1 MTVALILKDKAAGV
15 ISVRPDDGIE
25 TVCQKLADKGIGA
38 VMVLRS
44 DGGIAGILSERDI
57 VRGLAM
63 IGTDLLQQSADTI
76 MTRNVMVCSSHDT
89 VEDVMHLMT
98 KRRIRHLP
106 VVDNGKL
113 IGMISIGDVVKR
125 RIAATEM
132 EAEALRQYIATG

>member
-1 MTVALILKDKAAGV
+1 MTVAAILKDKTAGV

-38 VMVLRS
+38 VMVLRG

-63 IGTDLLQQSADTI
+63 IGADLLQQSADTI

-89 VEDVMHLMT
+89 IEDVMHLMT

-113 IGMISIGDVVKR
+113 TGMISIGDVVKR
-125 RIAATEM
+125 RIADTEM
-132 EAEALRQYIATG
+132 EAEALRHYIATG

>member
-1 MTVALILKDKAAGV
+1 MIVASILKDKTGGV
-15 ISVRPDDGIE
+15 ISARPEDSIE
-25 TVCQKLADKGIGA
+25 SVCQLLADKGIGA
-38 VMVLRS
+38 VLVQRP

-76 MTRNVMVCSSHDT
+76 MTRSVMVCSSHDT
-89 VEDVMHLMT
+89 IQDVMHLMT

-106 VVDNGKL
+106 VVDNGRL
-113 IGMISIGDVVKR
+113 AGMISIGDVVKR
-125 RIAATEM
+125 HIAATEM